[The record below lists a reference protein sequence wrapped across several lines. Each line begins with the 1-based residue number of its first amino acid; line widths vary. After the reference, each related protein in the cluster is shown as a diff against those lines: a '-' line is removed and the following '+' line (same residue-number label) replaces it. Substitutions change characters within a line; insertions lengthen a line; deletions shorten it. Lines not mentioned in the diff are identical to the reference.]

1 MVKKRDRFGNPLKE
15 KLNDYRGHLLTLDEI
30 LDYIY
35 SIDPKFKKKML
46 DLQNEKLQRDKK
58 NTKKSNK
65 K

>member
-1 MVKKRDRFGNPLKE
+1 MVKKRDRFQNPLKE

-46 DLQNEKLQRDKK
+46 DLQNRK
-58 NTKKSNK
+58 
-65 K
+65 